1 MPLGKI
7 ESVVDNELKRM
18 AKEGV
23 LKGEEWVIEEIK
35 RAKGDKGPRYII
47 QGQGKKEFI
56 RMNSNS
62 YLGMSLREEVIAA
75 EEEAV
80 KEFGVGPGAVRFI
93 NGTYNYHIKLEERLA
108 EFHGKEAGMIFSSA
122 YSANC
127 GILAPLISGDTVVI
141 SDELNHNSI
150 INAIRLSKPEDKE
163 IYQHLNYIDL
173 ELKIKEWIGRC
184 KRIIIITDGV
194 FSMRGDYANL
204 SSIVELAKEYDH
216 QFEEGILTVVDDSH
230 GIGAYGNTGRGTPE
244 ISGGEDIDII
254 TSTMGKALG
263 VNGGYVVTT
272 ARIIEYLRETSPF
285 YIYSNPITPSEA
297 SAVLKALEILDSAK
311 GINLLEGL
319 REKRDYFERGLTEL
333 GYEVLKGKHPIV
345 PLMVRD
351 TQETGKIVNFL
362 KEQGILVVGLKYP
375 VVPEG
380 DESLRFQIS
389 ADHTIHDLDYVL
401 NVLEEYK
408 FAK

>member
-1 MPLGKI
+1 MPLSKM
-7 ESVVDNELKRM
+7 ESIVDNELKRL

-23 LKGEEWVIEEIK
+23 LKGEELVIEEIK
-35 RAKGDKGPRYII
+35 KAKGDKGPRYII
-47 QGQGKKEFI
+47 QGQGEKEFI

-62 YLGMSLREEVIAA
+62 YLGMSLRQEVIAA

-93 NGTYNYHIKLEERLA
+93 NGTYSYHIKLEEKLA
-108 EFHGKEAGMIFSSA
+108 EFHGKDAGMIFSSA

-141 SDELNHNSI
+141 SDQLNHNSI
-150 INAIRLSKPEDKE
+150 INAIRLSKPKDKE
-163 IYQHLNYIDL
+163 IYQHLNYMDL

-204 SSIVELAKEYDH
+204 SSIVELSKEYDH

-230 GIGAYGNTGRGTPE
+230 GIGAFGKTGRGTPE
-244 ISGGEDIDII
+244 VSGGEDI
-254 TSTMGKALG
+254 
-263 VNGGYVVTT
+263 YVVTT
-272 ARIIEYLRETSPF
+272 AKIIEYLRETSPF

-297 SAVLKALEILDSAK
+297 SAVLKALEILDSAR
-311 GINLLEGL
+311 GMELLKGL
-319 REKRDYFERGLTEL
+319 REKRDYFESGLTES
-333 GYEVLKGKHPIV
+333 GYEVLKGEHPIV

-351 TQETGKIVNFL
+351 TQETKKIVNFL
-362 KEQGILVVGLKYP
+362 KEHGILVVGLKYP

-389 ADHTIHDLDYVL
+389 ADHTIHDIDYVL
-401 NVLEEYK
+401 NVLKEYK
-408 FAK
+408 